1 MKKAPIILINS
12 FLLNAHPLIIIL
24 KFLVFNTGARFSS
37 ITCEV
42 NDILKIIRNLNI
54 SKAYGFDDTLIKMVK
69 LCDDS
74 LVKPLSIIFQN
85 CTISG
90 VVPVSWEKSNIVP
103 IHKTNDKQ
111 LINNHRLSPF
121 CQSVVKCLK
130 EFF

>member
-42 NDILKIIRNLNI
+42 NDILKIIRNFNI
-54 SKAYGFDDTLIKMVK
+54 SKAHGFDDILIKMVK

-74 LVKPLSIIFQN
+74 LVKPVSIIFQN

-103 IHKTNDKQ
+103 IHETNDK
-111 LINNHRLSPF
+111 
-121 CQSVVKCLK
+121 
-130 EFF
+130 